1 MRLDHHTQPS
11 NLYDLASLYMA
22 SEAFDHP
29 TFEIDTRHEKL
40 LSNVME
46 VTADD
51 DKDDHRDQL

>member
-1 MRLDHHTQPS
+1 
-11 NLYDLASLYMA
+11 MA